1 MAARGSLRRPPGSPR
16 ARKNNNK
23 TNSSCGLVPGWSPA
37 PRLEWMSLSMRD
49 PVIPGTSMAYHPF
62 LPHRAP
68 DFAMS
73 AVLGHQPPF
82 FPALTL
88 PPNGAAALSLPGALA
103 KPIMD
108 QLVGA
113 AETGIPFSSL
123 GPQAHLRPLKTMEP
137 EEEVEDDP
145 KVHLEAKELWD
156 QFHKRGTEMVIT
168 KSGRRMFPPFKV
180 RCSGLDKKAKYILL
194 MDIIAADDCRY
205 KFHNSRWMVAGKADP
220 EMPKRMYIHPDS
232 PATGEQWMSKVV
244 TFHKLK
250 LTNNI
255 SDKHGFTIL
264 NSMHK
269 YQPRFHIVRANDIL
283 KLPYSTFRTYLFPE
297 TEFIAVTAYQNDKI
311 TQLKIDNNPFAK
323 GFRDTG
329 NGRREKRKQLTLQ
342 SMRVFDDR
350 HKKENGTSDES
361 SSEQAAFN
369 CFAQS
374 SSPAVSTVG
383 TSNLKADVC
392 PSEGESDA
400 EADSKE
406 EHGPE
411 ACDAAKI
418 STTTSEEP
426 SRDKGSPAVKAH
438 LFAAEPGGRP
448 RDSGR
453 LDKAS
458 PDSRHSPATI
468 SSSTRGLG
476 AEERRSPG
484 REGAATSKVEEVR
497 ALPGKEAFAPLTVQ
511 TDAATAHLGQGP
523 LPGLGFAPGL
533 AGQQFF
539 NGHPLFLH
547 PGQFAMGGAFSS
559 MAAGMGPL
567 LATVSGASTG
577 VSGLDSTAMASA
589 AAAQGLSGASAATLP
604 FHLQQHVLASQGLA
618 MSPFGS
624 LFPYPY
630 TYMAAA
636 AAASSAAASS
646 SVHRHPFLNLNTMR
660 PRLRYSPYSI
670 PVPVPDSSSL
680 LTTALPAMATAAGPL
695 DGKAAALAA
704 SPASVAV
711 DSGSELNSRSS
722 TLSSSSVSLSP
733 KLCPEKEA
741 ATSELQSIQRL
752 VSGLEAKPDRSRS
765 ASP

>member
-1 MAARGSLRRPPGSPR
+1 
-16 ARKNNNK
+16 
-23 TNSSCGLVPGWSPA
+23 
-37 PRLEWMSLSMRD
+37 MSLSMRD

-255 SDKHGFTIL
+255 SDKHGFTLAFPSDHATWQGNYSFGTQTIL

-361 SSEQAAFN
+361 SSEQAAFS

-383 TSNLKADVC
+383 TSNLKDLCA
-392 PSEGESDA
+392 SEGESDA
-400 EADSKE
+400 EAESKE

-438 LFAAEPGGRP
+438 LFSAEPGGRP

-453 LDKAS
+453 MDKAS

-484 REGAATSKVEEVR
+484 REGAATSKAEEAR

-670 PVPVPDSSSL
+670 PLPVPDSSSL
-680 LTTALPAMATAAGPL
+680 LTTALPSMAAVAGPL
-695 DGKAAALAA
+695 DAKAAALAA